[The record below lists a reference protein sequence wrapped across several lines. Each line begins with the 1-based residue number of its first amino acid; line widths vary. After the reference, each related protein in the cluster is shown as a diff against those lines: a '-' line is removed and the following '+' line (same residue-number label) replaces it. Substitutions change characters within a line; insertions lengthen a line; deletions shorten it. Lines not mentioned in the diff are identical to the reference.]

1 LITSDHFH
9 LFTKFARPVISALL
23 VFLFINH
30 SFAQDC
36 DSAYLKLNKA
46 YLLSYIDDAGD
57 IATSPLRWDNK
68 EWLGFAGVTAAT
80 LLVYSQD
87 AEIRDFFQRN
97 RTDQKD
103 EFTKHFF
110 DPLGTY
116 YLVGIVG
123 GMYVYGLATKNQKAE
138 TAGLLTGKAVA
149 LTGAYTFLFKNLFQ
163 RKRPYES
170 DPPDP
175 NYWGGPF
182 DGFNHNS
189 FPSGHTSVVF
199 AAATVLSGYYHEK
212 KWVGITAFSLAG
224 LVAISR
230 NYDDKHWASDIVAG
244 AALGYSIGKL
254 VCSKQRQKAL
264 QVTPYG
270 SLYGQGLT
278 LTYRF

>member
-1 LITSDHFH
+1 MATFI
-9 LFTKFARPVISALL
+9 LL
-23 VFLFINH
+23 SINLLM
-30 SFAQDC
+30 AQDC
-36 DSAYLKLNKA
+36 DSAYLKLNKQ
-46 YLLSYIDDAGD
+46 YIYSYFDDAAD
-57 IATSPLRWDNK
+57 IAISPVRWDK
-68 EWLGFAGVTAAT
+68 KQWLGFAGATATT
-80 LLVYSQD
+80 LLVYSFD
-87 AEIRDFFQRN
+87 SEIREFAQRN

-123 GMYVYGLATKNQKAE
+123 GMYIYGLATKNQKAE

-149 LTGAYTFLFKNLFQ
+149 LTGAYTLLFKNLFQ
-163 RKRPYES
+163 RKRPYEA

-182 DGFNHNS
+182 NGFHHNS

-212 KWVGITAFSLAG
+212 KWIGITAFSLAG
-224 LVAISR
+224 LVAVSR

-254 VCSKQRQKAL
+254 VCNKQRKKAL

-270 SLYGQGLT
+270 SLYGQGVS
-278 LTYRF
+278 LTYWF